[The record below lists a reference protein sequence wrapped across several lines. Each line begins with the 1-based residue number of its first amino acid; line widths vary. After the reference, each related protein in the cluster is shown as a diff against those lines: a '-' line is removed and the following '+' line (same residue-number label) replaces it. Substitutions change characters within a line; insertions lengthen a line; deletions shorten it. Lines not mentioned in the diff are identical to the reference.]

1 MNIYDHAHALARAI
15 RESDEAQNVRRL
27 RDIAEADDTNRALLK
42 ELKRLQMALQMQ
54 AMGGEAVPQE
64 DMQRFSQI
72 NSLLYLNQDVQA
84 YLLSEMRLQQ
94 TMADVFKIIS
104 EAGGINLDMLNA

>member
-1 MNIYDHAHALARAI
+1 MSIYDLAHALARTI
-15 RESDEAQNVRRL
+15 RESEEAQTVNRL
-27 RDIAEADDTNRALLK
+27 RGVAEADATNRALLA
-42 ELKRLQMALQMQ
+42 ELKRLQMALQVQ
-54 AMGGEAVPQE
+54 AMGGQQVSAD

-84 YLLSEMRLQQ
+84 YLLAEMRLQQ
-94 TMADVFKIIS
+94 TLADVFKIIS